1 MVLPHCSQI
10 IFRETNESQNEI
22 HPNSSQRKN
31 FLLMTLIQMMKILI
45 RIKNKMLK
53 MKTLKWQHLK
63 QVWRDQVDK

>member
-1 MVLPHCSQI
+1 MLKI
-10 IFRETNESQNEI
+10 ISRETNESQNEI

-31 FLLMTLIQMMKILI
+31 YLLMTLIQMMKILI

-53 MKTLKWQHLK
+53 MKTLKLQHLK

>member
-1 MVLPHCSQI
+1 MVLPHSSQI

-22 HPNSSQRKN
+22 HPNSNQRKN

-53 MKTLKWQHLK
+53 MKTLK
-63 QVWRDQVDK
+63 